1 MDFIVDI
8 GYIQFYAEEAINEI
22 DSAGDNYS
30 LGSWFM
36 EDGDAKTTLF
46 TRVKNAVIKFFKN
59 LAERISNLFGKKEVT
74 DVLDDKDIAPNEKIE
89 LSAKNEKMIE
99 QGNITLKEL
108 DKCKSAE
115 DVDKA
120 MTKYRRKKTAI
131 KAITATA
138 IVSVVA
144 AIGYVHHKKN
154 KELKQ
159 YKADQEKMLQDI
171 EEARVK
177 AAKERTERVK
187 EQNAAREKEE
197 SLYAK
202 LADKERELARLK
214 KEKQTAAKRGHTDA
228 VIDVT
233 KAKIEVKRDQ
243 AEATTNIV
251 QETVRK
257 VQETKGIRNKA
268 SAVKSAKAD
277 LNETKHDIATSKV
290 KQLMSR
296 YKQMKSKGIK
306 LKSGVD
312 TRITV
317 ITSETASK
325 EDKAKAWEWIEKNE
339 PRLYYLQS
347 RAGTTR
353 RGAEKMKHNADMSY
367 IKNLTQTGLNRI
379 KNGGGR
385 SISTSKKK

>member
-8 GYIQFYAEEAINEI
+8 RYIDFYAEEAIEEI
-22 DSAGDNYS
+22 NSASDTYS

-36 EDGDAKTTLF
+36 EDGDAKDSLF
-46 TRVKNAVIKFFKN
+46 IRVKHAVIKFFKN
-59 LAERISNLFGKKEVT
+59 LMERISNLFGKKEVT
-74 DVLDDKDIAPNEKIE
+74 DVLDTKEVDPNGKIE

-99 QGNITLKEL
+99 AGNITLKEL

-115 DVDKA
+115 DVDRA
-120 MTKYRRKKTAI
+120 MTKYRRKKAAI

-138 IVSVVA
+138 VITTAA

-159 YKADQEKMLQDI
+159 YKTDQEKMLRDI
-171 EEARVK
+171 EQARVT

-197 SLYAK
+197 NLYAK
-202 LADKERELARLK
+202 LADKEKELAQLK
-214 KEKQTAAKRGHTDA
+214 KENKTASKRGHADA

-243 AEATTNIV
+243 AQATTNIV
-251 QETVRK
+251 QETVQK
-257 VQETKGIRNKA
+257 VQETKGLRQKVGV
-268 SAVKSAKAD
+268 VKDAKAD
-277 LNETKHDIATSKV
+277 LNEEKHDIAMSKV

-296 YKQMKSKGIK
+296 YKQMRSKGIQ

-312 TRITV
+312 TRIAV
-317 ITSETASK
+317 ITSKTASK
-325 EDKAKAWEWIEKNE
+325 EDKDKAWKWIEQNE

-367 IKNLTQTGLNRI
+367 VKNLTKTGLNRI

-385 SISTSKKK
+385 STAASNKK